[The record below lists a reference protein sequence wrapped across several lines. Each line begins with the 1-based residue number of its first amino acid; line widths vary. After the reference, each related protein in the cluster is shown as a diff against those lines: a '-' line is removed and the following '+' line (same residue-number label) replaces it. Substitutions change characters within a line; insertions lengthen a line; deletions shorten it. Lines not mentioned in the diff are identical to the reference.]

1 LGKIK
6 RLFKRLSLSCV
17 ILALIGCDS
26 LVNPSSIQSFS
37 LTRLDGATIR
47 VVKSDNPKVLV
58 FHLWATWCNTCME
71 ELPGFL
77 EFSKS
82 LPETDYEVYLIAV
95 KDKKSEVRKAI
106 NEYSISQNVYLD
118 SLGRTMVIL
127 GTTGV
132 PFTAFADNQ
141 LKLISISDPLKFES
155 PSLRKVTRFHGPRDW
170 LNKEWLNL
178 FFLEV
183 KDHFSQ

>member
-1 LGKIK
+1 LKKIR
-6 RLFKRLSLSCV
+6 RLCKSLSLFCL
-17 ILALIGCDS
+17 ILAIIGCDS
-26 LVNPSSIQSFS
+26 LFNPSSIQSFS

-47 VVKSDNPKVLV
+47 VAKSDNPKVFV

-77 EFSKS
+77 EFSQN
-82 LPETDYEVYLIAV
+82 LPEKDFEVYLIAV
-95 KDKKSEVRKAI
+95 KDKKSQVKKTI
-106 NEYSISQNVYLD
+106 DEYSISQNVYLD
-118 SLGRTMVIL
+118 SLGRTLVIL

-132 PFTAFADNQ
+132 PFTAFADNK
-141 LKLISISDPLKFES
+141 LKLISISDPLKFEN
-155 PSLRKVTRFHGPRDW
+155 PGLPKVARFHGPRDW